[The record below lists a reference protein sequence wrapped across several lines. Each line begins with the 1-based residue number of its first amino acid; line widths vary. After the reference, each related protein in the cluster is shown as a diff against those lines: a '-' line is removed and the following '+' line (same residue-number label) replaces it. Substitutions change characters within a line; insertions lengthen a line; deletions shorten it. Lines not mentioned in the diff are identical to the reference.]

1 LSSPEPGILC
11 NFSTYSSV
19 YLRVKGLNRT
29 IKEWLYLGSLV
40 LLFSGL
46 ANAQT
51 PTASVPDANI
61 PATTNLVQAN
71 QQYKASS
78 QELLKLQQR
87 QVTEAETML
96 EDLRS
101 LVTNGLVARS
111 ELEASEQTLVGLRAQ
126 VEATQKRITD
136 NDSMIAEIQAEQE
149 LAKAPA
155 AKQVKL
161 ISKPY
166 GTLTTTATIL
176 RYNGVTAWSL
186 GGLGAIQTFFSV
198 EFGHSLPTSAVGQSA
213 THNRLGYDHRNAV
226 DVAVHPDST
235 EGRALISYLQGQGIP
250 FLAFRAAI
258 PGVATGPHNHIG
270 SPSHRLS

>member
-1 LSSPEPGILC
+1 M
-11 NFSTYSSV
+11 
-19 YLRVKGLNRT
+19 KGLNRT
-29 IKEWLYLGSLV
+29 IKETLYLGSLV

-51 PTASVPDANI
+51 PTASVPDAST
-61 PATTNLVQAN
+61 PATTNLVQAT

-87 QVTEAETML
+87 QVTEAEKKL

-101 LVTNGLVARS
+101 LVTDGLVARS

-136 NDSMIAEIQAEQE
+136 TDSMIAEIQAEQE

-155 AKQVKL
+155 AKQAKL

-166 GTLTTTATIL
+166 GTLNTRATIL
-176 RYNGVTAWSL
+176 RYNGATAWSL
-186 GGLGAIQTFFSV
+186 GGLGVIETFFSAK
-198 EFGHSLPTSAVGQSA
+198 FGHSLPTSAIGQSE

-250 FLAFRAAI
+250 FLAFRGAI
-258 PGVATGPHNHIG
+258 PGVATGPHIHIG